1 MRIIHITRRGMAL
14 SAAAVV
20 MAVAGAVVLAGC
32 FAKTPE
38 PAAPQGIPGATDEE
52 RVAYLTELGWEVE
65 PTPLETLDL
74 QLPEDL
80 SRTWG
85 DYAALQEGQGLPFGQ
100 YAGQAVRRYTYTVL
114 NYPGIPKGC
123 RPICMWRRSAS
134 SAGTSSP
141 PGKEASRADW
151 PSRRRRPH
159 NRHYRISRKRCQR
172 MFCCK

>member
-52 RVAYLTELGWEVE
+52 RTAYLAELGWEVE

-85 DYAALQEGQGLPFGQ
+85 DYAALQEGQGLPFTQ

-114 NYPGIPKGC
+114 NYPGIPKGVQ
-123 RPICMWRRSAS
+123 ANLYV
-134 SAGTSSP
+134 AGDQIIGGDIIATGQGGFQGGLAFP
-141 PGKEASRADW
+141 ETETT
-151 PSRRRRPH
+151 
-159 NRHYRISRKRCQR
+159 
-172 MFCCK
+172 

>member
-20 MAVAGAVVLAGC
+20 LAVAGAVVLAGC

-38 PAAPQGIPGATDEE
+38 PEPPQGIPGATDEE
-52 RVAYLTELGWEVE
+52 RTAYLTDLGWEVE

-85 DYAALQEGQGLPFGQ
+85 DYAALQEGQGLPFAQ

-114 NYPGIPKGC
+114 NYPGIPKGVQANLYVAQDC
-123 RPICMWRRSAS
+123 IIGGDIIATGQGGFQGGLAFPE
-134 SAGTSSP
+134 T
-141 PGKEASRADW
+141 E
-151 PSRRRRPH
+151 
-159 NRHYRISRKRCQR
+159 NT
-172 MFCCK
+172 

>member
-20 MAVAGAVVLAGC
+20 LAVAGAVVLAGC

-38 PAAPQGIPGATDEE
+38 PEPPQGIPGATDEE
-52 RVAYLTELGWEVE
+52 RTAYLTDLGWEVE
-65 PTPLETLDL
+65 PTPLETVDL

-85 DYAALQEGQGLPFGQ
+85 DYAALQEGQGLPFAQ

-114 NYPGIPKGC
+114 NYPGIPKGVQANLYVAQDC
-123 RPICMWRRSAS
+123 IIGGDIIATGQGGFQGGLAFPE
-134 SAGTSSP
+134 T
-141 PGKEASRADW
+141 E
-151 PSRRRRPH
+151 
-159 NRHYRISRKRCQR
+159 NT
-172 MFCCK
+172 